1 MTLLFLLSK
10 RFYSC
15 GSKQSSPIAQLNKI
29 SELCANVNGIQST
42 LKKHDLLVKSP
53 ACHSTLK
60 RIYDPH
66 LRHHISAKVVLN
78 YMKSHPIETIS
89 SYDDLNKLL
98 DDLSSRTLRGHAACE
113 AVGSFYLTFCK
124 TEEHKNIFW
133 RIIDRNLK
141 MGVSVRTIRRL
152 LPMESMSVALASSS
166 FATFDLSDPWYVSQ
180 KLDGIRCITMI
191 RRSDKGDQHD
201 IQFYSRTGKPFL
213 SLQKVRNDIQKR
225 LRELSLKD
233 EFVLDGEVC
242 AYSTVDM
249 KHEDFLKAMGQVRR
263 YEEMENPIYQVFD
276 RIRLDH
282 FLEGKGDQLFS
293 ERQRDL
299 ESFLGEEP
307 LPHMKKVTQTKL
319 TSLDQLDQLKKQSIE
334 KDWEGLML
342 RKDVAYEGKRT

>member
-78 YMKSHPIETIS
+78 YMKSHPIDTIS

-124 TEEHKNIFW
+124 TEEHENIFW

-166 FATFDLSDPWYVSQ
+166 SATFDLSDPWYVSQ

-191 RRSDKGDQHD
+191 RRSDNGDQHD

-242 AYSTVDM
+242 AYSAVDM

-342 RKDVAYEGKRT
+342 RKDAAYEGKRT